1 MRRNFY
7 GFDSSY
13 HVARSYFVRKTP
25 PSWTPRHLA
34 LHRQAPSRPEPD
46 RKAAE

>member
-13 HVARSYFVRKTP
+13 HVARSNFVQRVP
-25 PSWTPRHLA
+25 HSWTPRHLA
-34 LHRQAPSRPEPD
+34 LASRCLGNTGMTAHEPS
-46 RKAAE
+46 